1 MQSPRLTSS
10 RPIFSRISLSA
21 FSSHCALLPPLSAR
35 RHGYDV
41 IIGRLAITANR
52 GKSITM
58 DITTEGIYRLPFPSE
73 KKKDVRHYGYYIEQI
88 RTRSGYCARANL
100 PRPFGINRKGWKY
113 RSMRKEVKIMNV
125 PATTAGGY
133 QRARSLACSF
143 VRSFVP
149 RGRSFLRYANT
160 RFAIERR
167 DDLAECSRVTASA
180 ISDTCNQYVFRRF
193 ALGEFFH
200 GLYTCCSLVCL
211 ILSPTL

>member
-1 MQSPRLTSS
+1 MQSP

-88 RTRSGYCARANL
+88 RTRSGYRARAREPASSFWDKPQGVEVSINEKGSKNNECARHHGRRM
-100 PRPFGINRKGWKY
+100 PT
-113 RSMRKEVKIMNV
+113 SSV
-125 PATTAGGY
+125 
-133 QRARSLACSF
+133 RSLARSF
-143 VRSFVP
+143 VRS
-149 RGRSFLRYANT
+149 T
-160 RFAIERR
+160 RTIVSALCKYKIRNR
-167 DDLAECSRVTASA
+167 ASR
-180 ISDTCNQYVFRRF
+180 
-193 ALGEFFH
+193 
-200 GLYTCCSLVCL
+200 
-211 ILSPTL
+211 